1 MILEV
6 SWRSF
11 LIVSEKERERK
22 SENRV
27 NGHAVTQHISVRM
40 NKSSEAGFLAD
51 SVYNRYLLEIQ
62 NKRDRIGFHFVSF
75 KLLVNVMIVLYFC
88 ISTLYFGIDISNVF
102 YVNIFTWNE
111 SRLVIIREKKGEELI
126 DLFDRKEIYRDV

>member
-1 MILEV
+1 
-6 SWRSF
+6 
-11 LIVSEKERERK
+11 
-22 SENRV
+22 
-27 NGHAVTQHISVRM
+27 
-40 NKSSEAGFLAD
+40 
-51 SVYNRYLLEIQ
+51 
-62 NKRDRIGFHFVSF
+62 
-75 KLLVNVMIVLYFC
+75 MIVLYFC